1 MSSLTT
7 TKTKT
12 TTMAKTMARAMDSW
26 EATPMPRGL
35 HVQER
40 GRLLGRAEALLSSR
54 ERAGALAGRAL
65 AGAPPTARS
74 IVLELDG
81 AEGHCVLAVGEVPA
95 AVWRF
100 DAHTLEALAAEFAA
114 DVPRL
119 DALARLRAEAGRLVL
134 SMRLQALRGSIGDV
148 VVVRDRPDAA
158 SRLVGAMLL
167 EAIVEHVWSE
177 DGEAG
182 GAASTWREGAGCHSA

>member
-1 MSSLTT
+1 MITT
-7 TKTKT
+7 TKKKT
-12 TTMAKTMARAMDSW
+12 ESW
-26 EATPMPRGL
+26 AATPMPHGL
-35 HVQER
+35 HVRER
-40 GRLLGRAEALLSSR
+40 GPLLGRAEALLSTR

-81 AEGHCVLAVGEVPA
+81 ADGHCVLAMGDVPA

-100 DAHTLEALAAEFAA
+100 DARALTALAAEFAA

-119 DALARLRAEAGRLVL
+119 DALARLRAEASRLVV

-167 EAIVEHVWSE
+167 EAIVEHVWSD
-177 DGEAG
+177 DGDRD
-182 GAASTWREGAGCHSA
+182 AASTWREGAECHTA

>member
-1 MSSLTT
+1 MSTMTMTT
-7 TKTKT
+7 T
-12 TTMAKTMARAMDSW
+12 DSW
-26 EATPMPRGL
+26 AALPMPRGL
-35 HVQER
+35 HVRER

-74 IVLELDG
+74 LVLELDG
-81 AEGHCVLAVGEVPA
+81 AHGHCVLAVGDLPA

-100 DAHTLEALAAEFAA
+100 DVTALSGLAAQFAA

-119 DALARLRAEAGRLVL
+119 DALAQLRAEASRVVV

-148 VVVRDRPDAA
+148 VVVRDRPDAV

-177 DGEAG
+177 DADGERAG
-182 GAASTWREGAGCHSA
+182 ASSSWREGGGSHSA